1 MKKLTTL
8 SILILLSVVCF
19 AKRQYTMSK
28 DQFIAQF
35 TNAQVMKSNPLS
47 TITGQ
52 QKTMNVRCTNEK
64 GQDVIL
70 DTHELTLLRV
80 TAKGDKNYDF
90 FLNAVTCSND
100 TITGSETTI
109 WNTRKKPVS
118 LLVADVESFII
129 EAKYQEMESPYY
141 NRDSCYQLV
150 KHLNDSLEAMYA
162 SGTETIME
170 WHPKQKANAEPWVI
184 REGVCY
190 DMLFKDDK
198 KVYSGVVQKLTRDSI
213 YISNGFNA
221 AMARDKGEDYKT
233 YGYSINSIASI
244 KLARRGGYGIRTLNL
259 EDFDIRFKEMEKK
272 ELGSPA
278 WFSFERRRGHVHFYR
293 SLLTEGGFSGITE
306 IDGKAIWYEGI

>member
-1 MKKLTTL
+1 MKNIATL
-8 SILILLSVVCF
+8 SMLMLLSVLCF
-19 AKRQYTMSK
+19 GKRTYTLSK
-28 DQFIAQF
+28 EQFVSQF
-35 TNAQVMKSNPLS
+35 TNAPVMKSNPLS

-52 QKTMNVRCTNEK
+52 QKTMDVRCTSEK
-64 GQDVIL
+64 GQDVVL
-70 DTHELTLLRV
+70 YTNELTLLKV
-80 TAKGDKNYDF
+80 TAKGDKKYDF

-141 NRDSCYQLV
+141 NRDSCCQLV

-162 SGTETIME
+162 TGTETIME
-170 WHPKQKANAEPWVI
+170 WHPKQKENAEPWVV

-190 DMLFKDDK
+190 DMLFKDDV
-198 KVYSGVVQKLTRDSI
+198 KVYSGVVQKLTHDSI
-213 YISNGFNA
+213 YISNGLNA
-221 AMARDKGEDYKT
+221 AMARDKGEDHRT
-233 YGYSINSIASI
+233 YGYPINSIASI
-244 KLARRGGYGIRTLNL
+244 KLAPRGGYGIRTLNV

-272 ELGSPA
+272 ELGSPT

-293 SLLTEGGFSGITE
+293 SLLTEDGFKGITE